1 MAQEKDLKSILK
13 GLKYPDDAQV
23 MKQLVDQTLQVK
35 TRMGPIRRK
44 LVVLSGKGGVGKSM
58 VTANLALAFA
68 RQGLKV
74 GVLDVDLNGPC
85 IPRLLGLQGRRFQ
98 LTDQG
103 MIPPVGP
110 LGIKVASMDFLLEH
124 EESPVRWKG
133 SMELSPV
140 WLGMV
145 EMGVIRELLGDIVWG
160 ELDLL
165 LIDLPPG
172 AAADKPPVIIGFLP
186 ELDGAVVVTTPSE
199 VATMVVK
206 KSIVYARDM
215 GIRVLGLVEN
225 MSSFHCPECRKEVS
239 LFDGDSQP
247 MADQMD
253 LPILG
258 RIPFDRH
265 LSEASDRGTPLA
277 DATDPMA
284 RRFAEVATRI
294 QDCLDL
300 HKTLAKHL

>member
-1 MAQEKDLKSILK
+1 MADEKDLKTILK
-13 GLKYPDDAQV
+13 KLKYPDDAQV

-68 RQGLKV
+68 RQGLRV

-85 IPRLLGLQGRRFQ
+85 IPRLLGLQGRRFEM
-98 LTDQG
+98 TSDG
-103 MIPPVGP
+103 MLPPIGP
-110 LGIKVASMDFLLEH
+110 LGIKVASMDFLLDK

-133 SMELSPV
+133 PMDLSPV
-140 WLGMV
+140 WLGML
-145 EMGVIRELLGDIVWG
+145 EMGVIRELLGDIIWG

-165 LIDLPPG
+165 LADLPPG

-186 ELDGAVVVTTPSE
+186 ELDGAIVVTTPSE

-215 GIRVLGLVEN
+215 GIRVLGLIEN
-225 MSSFHCPECRKEVS
+225 MSGFHCPECKKEVH
-239 LFDGDSQP
+239 LFVGDSRT
-247 MADQMD
+247 MADQFE
-253 LPILG
+253 LPVLG

-265 LSEASDRGTPLA
+265 LSEAGDRGSPLT
-277 DATDPMA
+277 DDTDPIA
-284 RRFAEVATRI
+284 RRFTEIASRI
-294 QDCLDL
+294 EDCLDL